1 MGRFSVAACAAAFFP
16 IAICSD
22 ALAQTCQNCAAREV
36 ARLDVTAA
44 VDAAVA
50 FVVATMRKLTP
61 AYQVTIAEGESSA
74 PQALPHL
81 PGYAAT
87 FAGDETHAGV
97 ELPEFQRRYAWQ
109 LTYRDEGLGAVSR
122 SSHERASGTDV
133 ALDDSWVFGLR
144 FELDYGWKR

>member
-1 MGRFSVAACAAAFFP
+1 MGRFSAAACAAAFFTIP
-16 IAICSD
+16 IGSD
-22 ALAQTCQNCAAREV
+22 ALAQACQDCAAREV

-50 FVVATMRKLTP
+50 FVVATMRNLTP
-61 AYQVTIAEGESSA
+61 AYRVTIVEGVPAA
-74 PQALPHL
+74 PEPLPHV

-87 FAGDETHAGV
+87 FAGDKSHSGV

-109 LTYRDEGLGAVSR
+109 LTYRDQGLDAVSQ
-122 SSHERASGTDV
+122 SSRERASGTDV